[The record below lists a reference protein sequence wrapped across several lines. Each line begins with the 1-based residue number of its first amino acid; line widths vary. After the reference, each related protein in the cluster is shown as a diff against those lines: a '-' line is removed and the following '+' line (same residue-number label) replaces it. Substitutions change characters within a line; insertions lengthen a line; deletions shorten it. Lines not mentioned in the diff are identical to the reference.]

1 MKIGFKILFLVFLS
15 FVFQFSSYGSEVTTR
30 EIPGLESFVPVLSVE
45 EAELRIDVENRSE
58 LLESTLGVGD
68 WLAPFSPLSSPTP
81 EESSSP
87 EFMKKIPESLLKKD
101 SPRDVAHFVWKSI
114 ELETDQRQFGE
125 EEHWQTPLEVLQS
138 GKGDCEDVSF
148 LTQSLFTLSGETSF
162 VLHVFGD
169 HQGHSLAVFK
179 SDEGYHVVDGGKLK
193 NTVAKDLTQIARES
207 NPFWKKA
214 QILRYDLLKDEFI
227 TLASFN
233 RR

>member
-15 FVFQFSSYGSEVTTR
+15 FVFQFSSYGSEMTTQ
-30 EIPGLESFVPVLSVE
+30 ELQGLEPFVSVISIE
-45 EAELRIDVENRSE
+45 EAELRIEEERLEMV
-58 LLESTLGVGD
+58 ESTLGVGD
-68 WLAPFSPLSSPTP
+68 WLMPSSPLSSPTP

-87 EFMKKIPESLLKKD
+87 EFMKKIPGSLLKKE

-125 EEHWQTPLEVLQS
+125 AEHWQTPLEVLQS

-179 SDEGYHVVDGGKLK
+179 SEEGYHVVDGGKLK

-227 TLASFN
+227 TLASFS